1 MYKAIIGKNIFQIDS
16 KEITEIDG
24 KPFPADVIE
33 YSNGKFHILLNNRSY
48 NAEILSHD
56 IETKSFSI
64 LVGKSV
70 INVQL
75 KDRYDDLLQQMGID
89 ETSSKKVNNIVAPM
103 PGMVLQVMV
112 ENNQEIK
119 KGDAILVL
127 EAMKME
133 NILKAPGDG
142 IVKKIHVIKGDKVEK
157 NQVMVNLF

>member
-48 NAEILSHD
+48 TAEILSHD